1 MDLTFAEQV
10 KIILSRR
17 GMTIKELAEL
27 IEKHTGKKMSRQNL
41 TQRLGR
47 DNFQEQ
53 DMRMIA
59 GILGCPFYL
68 NILDENVSVEAEEPH
83 REDKG
88 NYIEEVQ
95 EPVEAV
101 YEEPAIEEYAE
112 EVYEEPAAEEYA
124 EEVYEEPAIEEYA
137 EEIYEEPAM
146 QEESL
151 EEILEEAAALERENK
166 EFEHRQSENKEQE
179 KKQDNRTVFEDGE
192 NKGKKHSWT
201 SYLRR
206 RKKQVEEPVK
216 PAEEEVQTQPVEKEP
231 KDMFET
237 ETISLE
243 EDDAKEV
250 NSFTEYA
257 EEKVKELQPEGTE
270 EEDLEKGDINPYTGH
285 EYQSNSVRMH
295 PSRIGYVQV
304 YDRGEHQWT
313 DMTEWAFLG
322 YQERKKVLLGKDYEP
337 PIYLD

>member
-1 MDLTFAEQV
+1 MMDLTFAEQV

-101 YEEPAIEEYAE
+101 YEEPAIEEYAGELYSE
-112 EVYEEPAAEEYA
+112 EHGRKFTTEKAGFQVLKDPTDGTRLVLAIDRKPIAEW
-124 EEVYEEPAIEEYA
+124 
-137 EEIYEEPAM
+137 
-146 QEESL
+146 
-151 EEILEEAAALERENK
+151 
-166 EFEHRQSENKEQE
+166 FKEQFE
-179 KKQDNRTVFEDGE
+179 K
-192 NKGKKHSWT
+192 
-201 SYLRR
+201 LRQNIR
-206 RKKQVEEPVK
+206 QPIQQQRK
-216 PAEEEVQTQPVEKEP
+216 
-231 KDMFET
+231 
-237 ETISLE
+237 
-243 EDDAKEV
+243 
-250 NSFTEYA
+250 
-257 EEKVKELQPEGTE
+257 
-270 EEDLEKGDINPYTGH
+270 
-285 EYQSNSVRMH
+285 
-295 PSRIGYVQV
+295 SRG
-304 YDRGEHQWT
+304 
-313 DMTEWAFLG
+313 MKL
-322 YQERKKVLLGKDYEP
+322 
-337 PIYLD
+337 